1 MYGHRTP
8 NIIGRSFRA
17 SWRQLARPGIQ
28 EFQKLLD
35 TGVRRYDTKGVQGL
49 VNELLRYHT
58 QLRMN
63 LLPRALLLSAVLLF
77 CGSKSTP
84 AQILKIPY
92 VSISGFQAP
101 LYLGERA
108 GLFKKNQLEAQ
119 LIYMPGG
126 SLIVQTLLSGD
137 VGVASLAPPSAVAA
151 WVKGA
156 ELALIAGGIERAL
169 NVLMVQPKIKK
180 PEDLKGKRVAI
191 SRFGSLSDVSLRDA
205 LAFYHLKPNQD
216 VQVAQ
221 LGGLGER
228 MTALTSGAVDGAIL
242 NVDQVFQA
250 EKLGFQI
257 LIDLR
262 KLPLTYSTQG
272 VVASRN
278 FLRADRSAAKRFLR
292 VYLEGIKIFK
302 TDKEF
307 SMETLGRYIKTTD
320 REILSK
326 TYDVYRE
333 AWESVPLVHRAGIQ
347 QALDS
352 LPEAKG
358 AKVNLDNLIDN
369 SLINEL
375 EKEGFLKELYP
386 GGEKR

>member
-1 MYGHRTP
+1 M
-8 NIIGRSFRA
+8 
-17 SWRQLARPGIQ
+17 
-28 EFQKLLD
+28 KLHK
-35 TGVRRYDTKGVQGL
+35 TFIVIFS
-49 VNELLRYHT
+49 LL
-58 QLRMN
+58 N
-63 LLPRALLLSAVLLF
+63 LLLPPVL
-77 CGSKSTP
+77 P
-84 AQILKIPY
+84 AETLRIPY

-126 SLIVQTLLSGD
+126 SLIVQTLLSGE

-156 ELALIAGGIERAL
+156 ELAVVAGGIERAL
-169 NVLMVQPKIKK
+169 NVLMVNPKIKR

-205 LAFYHLKPNQD
+205 LAFYKLKPNQD
-216 VQVAQ
+216 ISIAQ
-221 LGGLGER
+221 MGGLGER
-228 MTALTSGAVDGAIL
+228 MVALTSGTVDGAIL

-272 VVASRN
+272 IVVSKE
-278 FLRADRSAAKRFLR
+278 FLRAQRATVKRFLK
-292 VYLEGIKIFK
+292 VYIEGIKIFK

-307 SMETLGRYIKTTD
+307 SMDTLSRYIKTSD
-320 REILSK
+320 RAILSK
-326 TYDVYRE
+326 TYDVYRD
-333 AWESVPLVHRAGIQ
+333 AWETVPWVRRDGIQ

-352 LPEAKG
+352 LPEAKNT
-358 AKVNLDNLIDN
+358 KLNLDNLIDN
-369 SLINEL
+369 SLIQEL
-375 EKEGFLKELYP
+375 EKEGFLRELYP
-386 GGEKR
+386 EKAR

>member
-1 MYGHRTP
+1 MPFKWSLCAFFALVTFFAHD
-8 NIIGRSFRA
+8 IGA
-17 SWRQLARPGIQ
+17 
-28 EFQKLLD
+28 
-35 TGVRRYDTKGVQGL
+35 
-49 VNELLRYHT
+49 
-58 QLRMN
+58 
-63 LLPRALLLSAVLLF
+63 
-77 CGSKSTP
+77 
-84 AQILKIPY
+84 AQTLKIPY

-126 SLIVQTLLSGD
+126 SLIVQILLSHE

-156 ELALIAGGIERAL
+156 ELSLVAGGIERAL
-169 NVLMVQPKIKK
+169 NVLMVNPKIKRV
-180 PEDLKGKRVAI
+180 EDLKGKRVAI

-205 LAFYHLKPNQD
+205 LAFHKLRANQD
-216 VQVAQ
+216 VVVAQ
-221 LGGLGER
+221 MGGLGER
-228 MTALTSGAVDGAIL
+228 MVALTSGVVDGAIL

-272 VVASRN
+272 IVVSN
-278 FLRADRSAAKRFLR
+278 HFLRAQRSVVKRFLR
-292 VYLEGIKIFK
+292 VYVEGIKIFK
-302 TDKEF
+302 TDKEY
-307 SMETLGRYIKTTD
+307 SMDTLGRYIKTSD

-326 TYDVYRE
+326 TYDVYRD
-333 AWESVPLVHRAGIQ
+333 AWESVPLVRREGIQ

-352 LPEAKG
+352 IPEAKG
-358 AKVNLDNLIDN
+358 VKVNLDNLIDN
-369 SLINEL
+369 SLIQEF
-375 EKEGFLKELYP
+375 EKEGFLRELYP
-386 GGEKR
+386 DGAKR

>member
-1 MYGHRTP
+1 MLRRELFMILSLFVSQFLTEL
-8 NIIGRSFRA
+8 A
-17 SWRQLARPGIQ
+17 SAQL
-28 EFQKLLD
+28 
-35 TGVRRYDTKGVQGL
+35 
-49 VNELLRYHT
+49 
-58 QLRMN
+58 
-63 LLPRALLLSAVLLF
+63 
-77 CGSKSTP
+77 
-84 AQILKIPY
+84 LKVPY

-108 GLFKKNQLEAQ
+108 GLFKKNQLDAQ

-126 SLIVQTLLSGD
+126 SLIVQTLLSGE
-137 VGVASLAPPSAVAA
+137 VGIASLAPPSAVAA
-151 WVKGA
+151 WMKGA

-169 NVLMVQPKIKK
+169 NVLMVNPKIKK

-205 LAFYHLKPNQD
+205 LAFYKLRATQD

-228 MTALTSGAVDGAIL
+228 LTALTSGVVDGAIL

-250 EKLGFQI
+250 ERLGFQV

-272 VVASRN
+272 IVVSKE
-278 FLRADRSAAKRFLR
+278 FLRAQRSTVKRFLK
-292 VYLEGIKIFK
+292 VYIEGIKIFK

-326 TYDVYRE
+326 TYDVYRD
-333 AWESVPLVHRAGIQ
+333 AWESVPLVRHDGIQ

-352 LPEAKG
+352 IPEAKTT
-358 AKVNLDNLIDN
+358 KLNLDNLIDN
-369 SLINEL
+369 SVIQEL
-375 EKEGFLKELYP
+375 EKEGFLKELY
-386 GGEKR
+386 GDGTKR

>member
-1 MYGHRTP
+1 MQFKW
-8 NIIGRSFRA
+8 S
-17 SWRQLARPGIQ
+17 L
-28 EFQKLLD
+28 
-35 TGVRRYDTKGVQGL
+35 
-49 VNELLRYHT
+49 
-58 QLRMN
+58 
-63 LLPRALLLSAVLLF
+63 RALFALVTFFAHDI
-77 CGSKSTP
+77 GA
-84 AQILKIPY
+84 AQMLKIPY

-126 SLIVQTLLSGD
+126 SLIVQTLLSNE

-156 ELALIAGGIERAL
+156 ELSLVAGGIERAL
-169 NVLMVQPKIKK
+169 NVLMVNPKIKRV
-180 PEDLKGKRVAI
+180 EDLKGKRVAI

-205 LAFYHLKPNQD
+205 LAFHKLRANQD
-216 VQVAQ
+216 VVVAQ
-221 LGGLGER
+221 MGGLGER
-228 MTALTSGAVDGAIL
+228 MVALTSGVVDGAIL

-272 VVASRN
+272 IVVSN
-278 FLRADRSAAKRFLR
+278 QFLRAQRAVVKRFLR
-292 VYLEGIKIFK
+292 VYVEGIKIFK
-302 TDKEF
+302 TDKEY
-307 SMETLGRYIKTTD
+307 SMETLGRYIKTSD

-326 TYDVYRE
+326 TYDVYRD
-333 AWESVPLVHRAGIQ
+333 AWESVPLVRREGIQ

-352 LPEAKG
+352 IPEAKG

-369 SLINEL
+369 SLIQEF
-375 EKEGFLKELYP
+375 EREGFLRELYP
-386 GGEKR
+386 DGAKR

>member
-1 MYGHRTP
+1 VRQRTWFL
-8 NIIGRSFRA
+8 ILGIFISSFLD
-17 SWRQLARPGIQ
+17 QLA
-28 EFQKLLD
+28 
-35 TGVRRYDTKGVQGL
+35 
-49 VNELLRYHT
+49 
-58 QLRMN
+58 
-63 LLPRALLLSAVLLF
+63 SAQ
-77 CGSKSTP
+77 T
-84 AQILKIPY
+84 LKVPY

-108 GLFKKNQLEAQ
+108 GLFKKNQLDAQ

-137 VGVASLAPPSAVAA
+137 VGIASLAPPSAVAA

-156 ELALIAGGIERAL
+156 ELALVAGGIERAL
-169 NVLMVQPKIKK
+169 NVLMVNPKIKN
-180 PEDLKGKRVAI
+180 PDDLKGKRVAI

-205 LAFYHLKPNQD
+205 LAFYKLKANQD
-216 VQVAQ
+216 VAVAQ
-221 LGGLGER
+221 MGGLGER
-228 MTALTSGAVDGAIL
+228 MVALTSGVVDGAIL

-250 EKLGFQI
+250 EKLGFQV

-272 VVASRN
+272 IVVSKD
-278 FLRADRSAAKRFLR
+278 FLRAQRSTVKRFLR
-292 VYLEGIKIFK
+292 VYIEGIKIFK

-307 SMETLGRYIKTTD
+307 SMETLGRYIKTGD

-333 AWESVPLVHRAGIQ
+333 AWESVPLVRREGIQ

-352 LPEAKG
+352 IPEAS
-358 AKVNLDNLIDN
+358 AKSAKLNLDSLIDN
-369 SLINEL
+369 SIIQEL
-375 EKEGFLKELYP
+375 EKEGFIRELYP
-386 GGEKR
+386 AGAKR